1 MSSRA
6 ATLAANERLDMK
18 TIAIASLTA
27 GALTAAA
34 LGLAGNATAFPGNG
48 SAEDTINA
56 LKSEGYK
63 IQLNGS
69 TNNQPLSRCTV
80 EGLHPILS
88 NISPAEK
95 PNTTV
100 FVDIVCPDH

>member
-6 ATLAANERLDMK
+6 VTLAANERLDMK
-18 TIAIASLTA
+18 TIAIATVAA

-34 LGLAGNATAFPGNG
+34 LGLAGTAGAFPGNG
-48 SAEDTINA
+48 SAEDTING

-80 EGLHPILS
+80 EGWHPILT
-88 NISPAEK
+88 NIAPADK